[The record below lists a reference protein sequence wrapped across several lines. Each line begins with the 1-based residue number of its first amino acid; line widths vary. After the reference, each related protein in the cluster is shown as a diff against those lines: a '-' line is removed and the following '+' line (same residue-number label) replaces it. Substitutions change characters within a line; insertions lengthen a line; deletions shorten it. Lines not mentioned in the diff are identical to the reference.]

1 VLIFTQ
7 VKVGSQRLYQRDV
20 RQRQN
25 MTSEV
30 GRTQLGDV
38 CLTYK
43 VRQFGRDLTF
53 PRMASTLVMVCVC
66 LGQGVALL
74 GGVALLEQVC
84 HCGCGLKTL
93 ILAAWK

>member
-74 GGVALLEQVC
+74 GGVPCRGRCVTV
-84 HCGCGLKTL
+84 GVGYNTL
-93 ILAAWK
+93 VLAA